1 MPHRLYLPDLEPP
14 TTPPTADWLLNVSGD
29 EARHAVAVKRVQV
42 GEEIELR
49 NGRGLIALGSVTRID
64 PPRGKHPGGLDL
76 RIDSHLIVPPTA
88 PSVEV
93 WSATPKGDRV
103 DQLVDQLSQVGA
115 ACWRPLSTERGVVD
129 PRDTKLARL
138 ERLAIEACKQCGRA
152 WTLRLDARAD
162 FPAALAPA
170 TGTAIVMADGDAPV
184 ALPAVIAGATTL
196 RLLIGPEG
204 GWSERERDQ
213 ARAAGA
219 ALVRFGPLVMRTE
232 TAAVVAAARLVAVRS

>member
-1 MPHRLYLPDLEPP
+1 MPHRLYIPDLAPP
-14 TTPPTADWLLNVSGD
+14 ANRPADEWVLNVTGD

-49 NGRGLIALGSVTRID
+49 NGRGLIARGSVTRVA

-76 RIDSHLIVPPTA
+76 RIDSHQIAPPMT

-103 DQLVDQLSQVGA
+103 DQLIDQLSQVGA
-115 ACWRPLSTERGVVD
+115 ASWRPLTTERGVVD

-138 ERLAIEACKQCGRA
+138 DRLAIEACKQCGRA
-152 WTLRLDARAD
+152 WTLRLDDRAD
-162 FPAALAPA
+162 MSAALAPA
-170 TGTAIVMADGDAPV
+170 AGTAIIMADGDAPE
-184 ALPAVIAGATTL
+184 ALPASTAAAITL

-204 GWSERERDQ
+204 GWSDRERAQ
-213 ARAAGA
+213 AGVAGA